1 MRTLVY
7 QVRYAGYHV
16 SFYLWLIGF
25 ALKHCKFPKYY
36 DQDCRSVMAIYCALY
51 NSQRCLFIGWE
62 TAFAQSVMLDSWNF
76 AALTF
81 NSIIVFSHCSWYFF
95 TFNRSSCP
103 LLYSFPFLKI
113 LVSLSIHFYK
123 VNMFLWEAFGQKCSV
138 KKVFLEIWQNRQENN
153 CVRVSF

>member
-1 MRTLVY
+1 MTKIVDQLWQFTVY
-7 QVRYAGYHV
+7 CTTV
-16 SFYLWLIGF
+16 
-25 ALKHCKFPKYY
+25 CT
-36 DQDCRSVMAIYCALY
+36 
-51 NSQRCLFIGWE
+51 RCLFIGWE
-62 TAFAQSVMLDSWNF
+62 TAFSQSVMLDSWNF

-81 NSIIVFSHCSWYFF
+81 NSIIVFSYCSWYFF

-153 CVRVSF
+153 CVRVSFLKLQASGLSWEIGKTPEIGKMTENFAKVTK